1 MPHDDTPKTRTELKR
16 SGKEKQGP
24 YSAKHARAYE
34 ARRLQAARVAS
45 GEHIRLAAALAER
58 RPAPP
63 PPAPP
68 PKKK

>member
-1 MPHDDTPKTRTELKR
+1 MPHDDAPKTRTELKR

-24 YSAKHARAYE
+24 YSAKH
-34 ARRLQAARVAS
+34 
-45 GEHIRLAAALAER
+45 IRLAAALAER

-63 PPAPP
+63 PPAAT